1 MITQTQFPFEAL
13 IKTAMSNIKLFGIL
27 LLTALVLGGVYL
39 IVKAIKRANDNKLVQ
54 DKAI

>member
-39 IVKAIKRANDNKLVQ
+39 IVNAIKRANDNKLVQ